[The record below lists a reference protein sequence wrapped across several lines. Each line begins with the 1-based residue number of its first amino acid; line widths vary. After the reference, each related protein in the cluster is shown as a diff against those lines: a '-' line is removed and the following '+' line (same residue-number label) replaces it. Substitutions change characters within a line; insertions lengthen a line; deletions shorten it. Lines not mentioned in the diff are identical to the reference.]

1 MVKNII
7 FDFGGVIIHLQP
19 DEAIRRFETLG
30 ITDAR
35 QQMDIFGQTG
45 IFGQVEKGEVTT
57 DEFCRLLALEAQQKG
72 GKFQGVKNPSYSFEE
87 TMWGWMGYIKAVPQ
101 KNLDTLLR
109 LQKHYNLYLLSNLN
123 PFLQQWAES
132 PDFSGDG
139 HGLRHY
145 IPYLYYSFQLRDYKP
160 APSIFQKMM
169 HAAGLR
175 AEECVFVDDSPRN
188 IEGCQAVGM
197 RGLLVAKDEDWTE
210 RLDDLLANTIE

>member
-19 DEAIRRFETLG
+19 DEAIRRFEALG
-30 ITDAR
+30 ILDAR
-35 QQMDIFGQTG
+35 QQMNIFGQTG

-72 GKFQGVKNPSYSFEE
+72 VKFEGVENPSYSFEE
-87 TMWGWMGYIKAVPQ
+87 AMWGWMGYVKAVPQ

-109 LQKHYNLYLLSNLN
+109 LQQHYNLYLLSNLN

-132 PDFSGDG
+132 SDFSGDG

-160 APSIFQKMM
+160 APSIFQKML

-175 AEECVFVDDSPRN
+175 ADECVFVDDSPRN
-188 IEGCQAVGM
+188 IEGCKAVGM
-197 RGLLVAKDEDWTE
+197 HGLHVEKNEDWTA
-210 RLDDLLANTIE
+210 RLDDFLINIR

>member
-7 FDFGGVIIHLQP
+7 FDFGGVVIHLQP
-19 DEAIRRFETLG
+19 EEAMRRFETLG

-35 QQMDIFGQTG
+35 QQMNIFGQTG
-45 IFGQVEKGEVTT
+45 IFGQVEKGEITT

-72 GKFQGVKNPSYSFEE
+72 GKFVGVDNPSYSYEE
-87 TMWGWMGYIKAVPQ
+87 AHWAWMGYVKAVPR
-101 KNLDTLLR
+101 KNLDALLR
-109 LQKHYNLYLLSNLN
+109 LQQHYRLYLLSNLN

-132 PDFSGDG
+132 DAFSGDG

-160 APSIFQKMM
+160 APSMFHRMM
-169 HAAGLR
+169 DAAGLR

-188 IEGCQAVGM
+188 IEGCQDVGM
-197 RGLLVAKDEDWTE
+197 RGLLVGKDEDWIGPLE
-210 RLDDLLANTIE
+210 ELLGNI

>member
-7 FDFGGVIIHLQP
+7 FDFGGVVIHLQP
-19 DEAIRRFETLG
+19 EEAMRRFETLG

-35 QQMDIFGQTG
+35 QQMNIFGQTG
-45 IFGQVEKGEVTT
+45 IFGQVEKGEITT

-72 GKFQGVKNPSYSFEE
+72 GKFVGVDNPSYSYEE
-87 TMWGWMGYIKAVPQ
+87 AHWAWMGYVKAVPR
-101 KNLDTLLR
+101 KNLDALLR
-109 LQKHYNLYLLSNLN
+109 LQQHYRLYLLSNLN

-132 PDFSGDG
+132 DAFSGDG

-160 APSIFQKMM
+160 APSIFEKML

-175 AEECVFVDDSPRN
+175 ADECVFVDDSPRN
-188 IEGCQAVGM
+188 IAGCKEVGM
-197 RGLLVAKDEDWTE
+197 CGLLVGKDEDWTE
-210 RLDDLLANTIE
+210 HLDELLAKQ

>member
-7 FDFGGVIIHLQP
+7 FDFGGVVIHLQP
-19 DEAIRRFETLG
+19 EEAMRRFETLG

-35 QQMDIFGQTG
+35 QQMNIFGQTG
-45 IFGQVEKGEVTT
+45 IFGQVEKGEITT

-72 GKFQGVKNPSYSFEE
+72 GKFVGVDNPSYSYEE
-87 TMWGWMGYIKAVPQ
+87 ARWAWMGYVKAVPR
-101 KNLDTLLR
+101 KNLDALLR
-109 LQKHYNLYLLSNLN
+109 LQQHYRLYLLSNLN

-132 PDFSGDG
+132 DAFSGDG

-160 APSIFQKMM
+160 APSMFYRMM
-169 HAAGLR
+169 DAAGLR

-197 RGLLVAKDEDWTE
+197 RGLLVGKDEDWIGPLE
-210 RLDDLLANTIE
+210 ELLGNI

>member
-1 MVKNII
+1 M
-7 FDFGGVIIHLQP
+7 
-19 DEAIRRFETLG
+19 RRFETLG

-35 QQMDIFGQTG
+35 QQMNIFGQTG
-45 IFGQVEKGEVTT
+45 IFGQVEKGEITT

-72 GKFQGVKNPSYSFEE
+72 GKFVGVDNPSYSYEE
-87 TMWGWMGYIKAVPQ
+87 ARWAWMGYVKAVPR
-101 KNLDTLLR
+101 KNLDALLR
-109 LQKHYNLYLLSNLN
+109 LQQHYRLYLLSNLN

-132 PDFSGDG
+132 DAFSGDG

-160 APSIFQKMM
+160 APSMFHRMM
-169 HAAGLR
+169 DAAGLR

-197 RGLLVAKDEDWTE
+197 RGLLVGKDEDWIGPLE
-210 RLDDLLANTIE
+210 ELLGNI